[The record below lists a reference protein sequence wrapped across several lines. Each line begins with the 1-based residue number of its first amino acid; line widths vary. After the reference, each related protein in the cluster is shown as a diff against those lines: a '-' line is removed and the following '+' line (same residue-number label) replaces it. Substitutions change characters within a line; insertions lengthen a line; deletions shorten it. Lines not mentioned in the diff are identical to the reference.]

1 MGRTAGDFASALLT
15 PSKTGV
21 AVYRDDP
28 VGFARD
34 CIYWPRGRKTGIAG
48 GLAEYQEEVLTALVE
63 HERVAVRGPRTL
75 GKTFNASVAIIWF
88 ALTRDACGED
98 WKVVVTA
105 GAWSQL
111 QQYLWPEVRTKLT
124 PRLNW
129 DAIGREPF
137 KPAEEM
143 TLLGLRLR
151 YGAVTMAAPTDS
163 GKIEGAHADELF
175 VVLDEAKLI
184 PESTWNSLEGAFAG
198 AGPESDQAAYA
209 LASSTPGAPEGRFFK
224 IHDGAAGYEDWHAIW
239 VQLPRVLKAKRM
251 TEVWRKQRAEQ
262 FGEDSAWYANHVLG
276 EFARQQVDRVI
287 RQDHLEE
294 ANERWRLLE
303 LGGSSRGDL
312 LVPAHDSLGPLEIIG
327 ADIAGR
333 GEDRT
338 VYALRHG
345 MVISAV
351 IVRPHEPDTAVTTD
365 DLEALA
371 KVPERAARVVI
382 DAIGQGEVIANELRK
397 RGRSVVDFVASER
410 TDMRTRGGQL
420 GFTAVRDA
428 AWWNLREM
436 LEPGSGFNLA
446 IPPDDQ
452 LTADLLAPRWEE
464 VTGGKIKVEPKKEI
478 RKRLERS
485 TDCGD
490 AVVQSYFLSRIAPVV
505 SAPRILRRPGGSRN
519 APLKQR
525 AGGGVGFGRSVA

>member
-1 MGRTAGDFASALLT
+1 MSTAYDFVADRLAPQQS
-15 PSKTGV
+15 GV
-21 AVYRDDP
+21 AIYRDDP

-34 CIYWPRGRKTGIAG
+34 CIHWPRGRKTGTAG
-48 GLAEYQEEVLTALVE
+48 GLAEYQEEVLQALVE
-63 HERVAVRGPRTL
+63 HQRVAIRGPRTL

-129 DAIGREPF
+129 ETIGRDPF

-198 AGPESDQAAYA
+198 AGPESDQSAYA

-224 IHDGAAGYEDWHAIW
+224 IHDGAAGYEDWHPIW
-239 VQLPRVLKAKRM
+239 VQLDRVLKAKRM

-294 ANERWRLLE
+294 AHERWRLLE
-303 LGGSSRGDL
+303 LGTSRGDL
-312 LVPAHDSLGPLEIIG
+312 LVPVHDSLGPLEIIG
-327 ADIAGR
+327 ADISGR

-365 DLEALA
+365 ELEALA
-371 KVPERAARVVI
+371 KMPERAARVVI
-382 DAIGQGEVIANELRK
+382 DAISQGEVIANELRK

-420 GFTAVRDA
+420 GFTMVRDA

-436 LEPGSGFNLA
+436 LEPGSGFDLA

-464 VTGGKIKVEPKKEI
+464 VSGGKIKVEAKKEI

-485 TDCGD
+485 TDMGD
-490 AVVQSYFLSRIAPVV
+490 AVVQSFWLARVAPTV
-505 SAPRILRRPGGSRN
+505 SAPRILRRPGGSPN
-519 APLKQR
+519 APLRQR
-525 AGGGVGFGRSVA
+525 AGGGVGFGRRPA